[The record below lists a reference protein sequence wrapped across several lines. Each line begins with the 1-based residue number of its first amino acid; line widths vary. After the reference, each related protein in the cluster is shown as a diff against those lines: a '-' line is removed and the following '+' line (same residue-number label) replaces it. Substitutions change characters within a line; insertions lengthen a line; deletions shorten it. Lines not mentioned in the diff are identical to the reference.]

1 MVPIEYPSAGDDM
14 SPYSRLD
21 DEEAESPP
29 MGEPNAFLEE
39 ALFKARTILLTGGI
53 DFKQAKRV
61 CERLL
66 ALSSESNDPI
76 LLVISSPGGHVESGD
91 MIHDMIKFVGA
102 PVKILGT
109 GWVASAGALIYSAA
123 KKENRF
129 ALKNTRFLL
138 HEPRGGVGGQATD
151 VEIQAREIIKMRERL
166 NQIFAD
172 ATGKSLEKIKEDTD
186 RDFWM
191 SAEEA
196 VEYGLVN
203 KIVTHRGEIK

>member
-1 MVPIEYPSAGDDM
+1 MD
-14 SPYSRLD
+14 YSSREPRLD
-21 DEEAESPP
+21 DENEEKKAS
-29 MGEPNAFLEE
+29 EPNAFLEE

-53 DFKQAKRV
+53 DFLQARRV

-66 ALSSESNDPI
+66 ALASENDKPI
-76 LLVISSPGGHVESGD
+76 LLVLSSPGGHVESGD
-91 MIHDMIKFVGA
+91 MIHDMIKFVPA

-109 GWVASAGALIYSAA
+109 GWCASAGALIYAA
-123 KKENRF
+123 AAKENRY
-129 ALKNTRFLL
+129 ALPNTRFLL

-172 ATGKSLEKIKEDTD
+172 ATGKSLEQIKEDTD

-191 SAEEA
+191 SAQEA
-196 VEYGLVN
+196 VDYGLVH
-203 KIVTHRGEIK
+203 KIVSHHSEIA

>member
-1 MVPIEYPSAGDDM
+1 M

-123 KKENRF
+123 QKENRF

-172 ATGKSLEKIKEDTD
+172 ATGKSLDQIKKDTD

>member
-1 MVPIEYPSAGDDM
+1 MTPF
-14 SPYSRLD
+14 RLD
-21 DEEAESPP
+21 DEDDKEKGPTT
-29 MGEPNAFLEE
+29 EPNAFLEA
-39 ALFKARTILLTGGI
+39 ALFKARTVLLTGGI
-53 DFKQAKRV
+53 DFKQAQRIS
-61 CERLL
+61 ERLL
-66 ALSSESNDPI
+66 ALSSESQDPI
-76 LLVISSPGGHVESGD
+76 LLVLSSPGGHVESGD
-91 MIHDMIKFVGA
+91 MIHDMIKFVQA

-129 ALKNTRFLL
+129 ALPNTRFLL

-151 VEIQAREIIKMRERL
+151 VEIQAREIIKMRQRL

-172 ATGKSLEKIKEDTD
+172 ATGKSLEQIKKDTD

-196 VEYGLVN
+196 MAYGLVG
-203 KIVTHRGEIK
+203 KIVRHRSEIT